1 MADLVYKDDC
11 ALCFATPESPNG
23 ILICVDHRLGF
34 CPQHV
39 KIHDCHK
46 FLQYIRRRRRLKEG
60 RDSSSAKSDA
70 VANTDS
76 RPKNQDD
83 AMGSPSNK
91 ISKLGIGIE
100 GGLSLDTTR
109 FETVEKYYLFA
120 NYPNENSK
128 KEISVEK
135 CPDPVVDRIIKA
147 ESAYKK
153 REIDTMS
160 STWDGS
166 VRFITKHANIE
177 QFKQSEPICLTQ
189 CEAEACTKTENLW
202 LNLTDGSVFCG
213 RKFADGS
220 GGNGHAK
227 EHYELTGFP
236 LVVNLGTL
244 SPDVAEIY
252 SYDPQEDDMVIDPNL
267 DDHLKFF
274 GLNRY
279 TMVKTEKTILEKE
292 LEFNIS
298 WEYSSIQEDG
308 KVLVPVYGP
317 GFVGI
322 HNLGNSCYINS
333 FIQALGQ
340 MVRIQNRIDALKNEI
355 FAALNARCNPFED
368 FKVQLIKL
376 LTSLQCATY
385 SCDPAT
391 VEKKDDFE
399 APENGVRPLDF
410 RHLIGRDHS
419 EFSTKRQQDVEE
431 FAHYLA
437 DLCRIYFGPSA
448 NPLLPLNHL
457 ALVKTG
463 NQANDYYKIQCVYD
477 VIFPI
482 DDEMVAAS
490 SSADKEKP
498 RRNLVA
504 QMKKMIENPASAVM
518 GCASL
523 LCTFPQYFL
532 IKFYQFKVNRHAHHG
547 PNNRPLKLAYALEV
561 EEKIDFGFLRH
572 KGFFPSTEL
581 DASKIVISGHQETLA
596 TIKRSRS
603 KSPARQADDHEK
615 DSPAK
620 VTELRAQLAAI
631 GCDIYKEVQLKKALR
646 STNNIEM
653 AINFLMDGQADDVA
667 EEKIVQPT
675 QASSATGTVSQVK
688 LHDTLADVSIMIKEL
703 KAMDN
708 TRTIYSLKGIISH
721 IGASTDTGHYV
732 FHAKKGDKWYIFNDE
747 KVACSKNP
755 PKEFGYVYVFERHQ

>member
-1 MADLVYKDDC
+1 MTELVYKDDC
-11 ALCFATPESPNG
+11 GLCFATPESPDG
-23 ILICVDHRLGF
+23 ILICVDHKLSF

-39 KIHDCHK
+39 KTHKCKK
-46 FLQYIRRRRRLKEG
+46 FLQYIRRKRRLEDGKG
-60 RDSSSAKSDA
+60 TSGAKSAASSDA
-70 VANTDS
+70 DS
-76 RPKNQDD
+76 KKQDD
-83 AMGSPSNK
+83 DVTGSPSNK

-100 GGLSLDTTR
+100 GGLPLDASR
-109 FETVEKYYLFA
+109 FETVERYYLFT
-120 NYPNENSK
+120 NYPDEDSK
-128 KEISVEK
+128 KEIAVAK
-135 CPDPVVDRIIKA
+135 CNDPVVDRIIKA

-177 QFKQSEPICLTQ
+177 QFKQSEPISLIE
-189 CEAEACTKTENLW
+189 CEAAGCDKAENLW

-244 SPDVAEIY
+244 SPDVAEVY

-279 TMVKTEKTILEKE
+279 NMVKTEKTILEKE

-308 KVLVPVYGP
+308 KALVPVYGS

-333 FIQALGQ
+333 FLQALGQ
-340 MVRIQNRIDALKNEI
+340 MLHVQNRVDVLKNEI
-355 FAALNARCNPFED
+355 FAALTARCNPFED

-376 LTSLQCATY
+376 LTSLQCAAY
-385 SCDPAT
+385 SCDPKT
-391 VEKKDDFE
+391 VEKKNGFE

-410 RHLIGRDHS
+410 RHLIGRGHS
-419 EFSTKRQQDVEE
+419 EFSTRRQQDVEE

-437 DLCRIYFGPSA
+437 DLCRLYFGPVV

-463 NQANDYYKIQCVYD
+463 NHLNDYYKIQCVYD

-490 SSADKEKP
+490 SSVDKEKP

-504 QMKKMIENPASAVM
+504 QMRKMIENPAGAVM

-523 LCTFPQYFL
+523 LCTFPQYL
-532 IKFYQFKVNRHAHHG
+532 LLKVNRHAHHG
-547 PNNRPLKLAYALEV
+547 PNNRPLKLAYALEI
-561 EEKIDFGFLRH
+561 EDKIDFGFLRH
-572 KGFFPSTEL
+572 KGFTQSAVL
-581 DASKIVISGHQETLA
+581 DASKIVISGHQEALA
-596 TIKRSRS
+596 TIRRSRS
-603 KSPARQADDHEK
+603 KSPAAQADGK

-620 VTELRAQLAAI
+620 VAELRTQLAAI
-631 GCDIYKEVQLKKALR
+631 GCDIYIEAQLKKALR
-646 STNNIEM
+646 STNNAEM
-653 AINFLMDGQADDVA
+653 AINFLMDGQADDAAA
-667 EEKIVQPT
+667 EESAQSA
-675 QASSATGTVSQVK
+675 QSASATGASSQVK
-688 LHDTLADVSIMIKEL
+688 LHDTLDDVSTMVKEL
-703 KAMDN
+703 KAMDKPE
-708 TRTIYSLKGIISH
+708 TIYSLKGIISH

-732 FHAKKGDKWYIFNDE
+732 FHAKKGDKWYIYNDE

-755 PKEFGYVYVFERHQ
+755 PKEFGYVYIFERQQ